1 MMKYGYI
8 LLAAGLLAGCSETAV
23 SSVSPETGEKSE
35 NSPTVTTVSDT
46 TYFSDRDLIQG
57 YDESEAIR
65 ITGSQNGIQS
75 DGDVDVTDRL
85 ITITE
90 AGVYVLT

>member
-35 NSPTVTTVSDT
+35 NSLTVTTVSDT

-57 YDESEAIR
+57 YDESEAEKREEEIKER
-65 ITGSQNGIQS
+65 QKAPLRS
-75 DGDVDVTDRL
+75 DCS
-85 ITITE
+85 
-90 AGVYVLT
+90 